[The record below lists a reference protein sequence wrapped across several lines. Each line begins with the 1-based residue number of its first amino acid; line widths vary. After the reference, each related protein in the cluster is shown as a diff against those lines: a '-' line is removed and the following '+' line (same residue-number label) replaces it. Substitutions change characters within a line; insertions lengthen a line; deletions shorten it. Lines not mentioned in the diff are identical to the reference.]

1 MADEAKFA
9 LQSLLVYD
17 GVASSFSVD
26 TRRAIARKLCCL
38 IGVPDVA

>member
-26 TRRAIARKLCCL
+26 THRA
-38 IGVPDVA
+38 